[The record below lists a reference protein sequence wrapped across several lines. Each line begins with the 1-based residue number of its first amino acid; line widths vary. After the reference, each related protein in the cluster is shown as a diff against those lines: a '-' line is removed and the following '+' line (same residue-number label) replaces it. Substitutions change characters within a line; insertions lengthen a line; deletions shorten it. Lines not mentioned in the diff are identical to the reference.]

1 MKSKNLLKM
10 RWKKAHQLGDVL
22 MKPVLMLSWP
32 IIQFVLSVSLSFFL
46 ISGRRSYVRSL
57 HAQLYKYFD
66 TIISTTSLLFPKKI

>member
-1 MKSKNLLKM
+1 MKSKNLLKV

-32 IIQFVLSVSLSFFL
+32 IIQFVLSVSLSFFDFWSKIL
-46 ISGRRSYVRSL
+46 CKIL

-66 TIISTTSLLFPKKI
+66 TIISKISLLFPKKI